1 MKSMSSKLDFIGA
14 NFYYDHPYWAAG
26 KPAWQLPSY
35 YRNDNPLE
43 DTGEHSFAAT
53 IGLAEIYNKP
63 LVVREWNYCWPNPWR
78 GEGMLEAAVY
88 ADFQDIDAMIL
99 FTYETSTTARVSY
112 FNVRSDPARW
122 GMVGIA
128 AQIFLKQ
135 LIPPSKYKVII
146 PYSDQDTF
154 TYTPYYQ
161 PLYSLGWFARLKNDF
176 YDTQYQAPDKSTLLV
191 SPGRNDAESLNGAP
205 MVLWQNGET
214 SSKPVWNMQQKTVQL
229 GTTTSRQALAVSL
242 NALQQFFGAPFSWKV
257 LLDGKFVSDGGR
269 LTRDMKSGTQFIN
282 TPQLQAVMGNLN
294 NEAQIGDLKVRGLAQ
309 GTLAFLSL
317 DGSPVGQS
325 QRFMIKMVTDA
336 RNVDQVVKRDP
347 RFAHRPDG
355 QWMVETYGNGPV
367 TEEGKP
373 FAKPIEV
380 WRGNQLLLKIYQSGG
395 SFELLMKN
403 GHWQFFSDTPGARFS
418 IYQRTANGKTSTAR
432 GKTKSINLQEM
443 SPDGKLKVL
452 SGLMQENA
460 IIARFPK
467 KAAYVQFPAP

>member
-1 MKSMSSKLDFIGA
+1 MSGS
-14 NFYYDHPYWAAG
+14 
-26 KPAWQLPSY
+26 
-35 YRNDNPLE
+35 
-43 DTGEHSFAAT
+43 
-53 IGLAEIYNKP
+53 
-63 LVVREWNYCWPNPWR
+63 
-78 GEGMLEAAVY
+78 
-88 ADFQDIDAMIL
+88 
-99 FTYETSTTARVSY
+99 
-112 FNVRSDPARW
+112 
-122 GMVGIA
+122 
-128 AQIFLKQ
+128 
-135 LIPPSKYKVII
+135 
-146 PYSDQDTF
+146 
-154 TYTPYYQ
+154 
-161 PLYSLGWFARLKNDF
+161 
-176 YDTQYQAPDKSTLLV
+176 
-191 SPGRNDAESLNGAP
+191 P

-242 NALQQFFGAPFSWKV
+242 NALQQFFDAPFSWKV

-355 QWMVETYGNGPV
+355 QWMVETYGKGPV
-367 TEEGKP
+367 TEDGKP

-380 WRGNQLLLKIYQSGG
+380 WRANHLLLKIYQSGG
-395 SFELLMKN
+395 SVELLMKN
-403 GHWQFFSDTPGARFS
+403 GPWQFFSDTPGARFS
-418 IYQRTANGKTSTAR
+418 IYQRTANGKTSAVH

-443 SPDGKLKVL
+443 SPDGKLKVF
-452 SGLMQENA
+452 SGLQQGNA
-460 IIARFPK
+460 VIARFPAN
-467 KAAYVQFPAP
+467 AAYVQFE